1 MSGNNVSKFRKDNA
15 SLITR
20 LIRGA
25 FVAAVGLQI
34 SPKLRAP

>member
-1 MSGNNVSKFRKDNA
+1 MFEVPVRNNAGV
-15 SLITR
+15 ITR

-25 FVAAVGLQI
+25 FVAAVGLQM